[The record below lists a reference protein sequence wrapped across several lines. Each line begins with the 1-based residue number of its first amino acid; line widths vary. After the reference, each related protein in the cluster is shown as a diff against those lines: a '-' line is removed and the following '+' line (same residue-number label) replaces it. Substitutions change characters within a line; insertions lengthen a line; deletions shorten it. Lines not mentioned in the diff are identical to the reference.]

1 MTIKLNEKELS
12 YLSEI
17 IECDYIAKKEY
28 IEEYENDIASDYKKQ
43 LKTIKKLYKKL
54 FNSEL

>member
-1 MTIKLNEKELS
+1 MTIKLNDKELS

-28 IEEYENDIASDYKKQ
+28 CEQYKNDITREYKRD
-43 LKTIKKLYKKL
+43 LKTIKKLYQKL